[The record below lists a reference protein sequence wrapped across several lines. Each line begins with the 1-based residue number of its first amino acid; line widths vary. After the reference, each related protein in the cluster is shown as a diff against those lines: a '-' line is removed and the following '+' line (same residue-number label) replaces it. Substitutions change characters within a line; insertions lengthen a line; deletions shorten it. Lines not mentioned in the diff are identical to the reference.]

1 MIKDLKWIGIGIV
14 FAFLLL
20 TISNFFKNEDFQLK
34 ALFDTRFLH
43 ENKVLTIGRTN
54 NSIGLD
60 PAVVTDEESFR
71 VTVNVYNNLVCYSE
85 DGMNIEPSLA
95 ESWTVSEDGLIWH
108 FNIRKNVLFHDG
120 TKLDADAI
128 VFNFNRWMDSSNP
141 YHAGH
146 FIYWNMNF
154 GGIPGIIESVRSL
167 SNDTVEIVLH
177 KPYAPFLSTLA
188 IPAYGIASPDAIM
201 KYNEDLKFKPVGT
214 GPFIFKSWDD
224 NGDIVLERN
233 NNYWDEKAKVDQ
245 LVFKTISDP
254 EERIKLMRS
263 GEILIADNL
272 TTTEM
277 ANIKE
282 SDDIVLVNRS
292 YFNIGYLA
300 MNMNNE
306 NLKIKNVRKA
316 IACLI
321 DQNEMIKTAYETSAR
336 AANTFVPPVL
346 WGYNET
352 IKSTPQNPEKAI
364 ELLNSVNKGNG
375 IDLKLLVMEE
385 ARTYFPKPQALAKY
399 LKKALSVANIHVIVE
414 ILPWEEVLKRGHN
427 GDYDMIL
434 AGWNGD
440 VADPDN
446 FLYTFFSSENIKEGV
461 ISNYSYYNNSKVDSL
476 LVLAR
481 QATDKSFRNSLYREI
496 QQMISDDT
504 PAIPLAHTIPT
515 LGLSKRVTGYTTNI
529 SGIEPLN
536 RVNLSKEP

>member
-1 MIKDLKWIGIGIV
+1 MIKDLKWIGIGIALAIFIIGV
-14 FAFLLL
+14 
-20 TISNFFKNEDFQLK
+20 SNYLDQNDFQLTS
-34 ALFDTRFLH
+34 LFNNGFLH
-43 ENKVLTIGRTN
+43 ENKVLTIGRTT

-60 PAVVTDEESFR
+60 PAVLTDEESFR
-71 VTVNVYNNLVCYSE
+71 VTVNIYNNLVCYGQ
-85 DGMNIEPSLA
+85 DGMSIEPSLA

-167 SNDTVEIVLH
+167 SSDTVEIVLR

-188 IPAYGIASPDAIM
+188 IPAYAIASPDAIM
-201 KYNEDLKFKPVGT
+201 KYNEDLKNKPVGT
-214 GPFIFKSWDD
+214 GPFIFKSWDE

-245 LVFKTISDP
+245 LVFKTISDSD
-254 EERIKLMRS
+254 ERIKLLRS

-272 TTTEM
+272 TTKEIS
-277 ANIKE
+277 NIKE
-282 SDDIVLVNRS
+282 TDDLILVNRS

-300 MNMNNE
+300 MNMNNK

-321 DQNEMIKTAYETSAR
+321 DQNEMIKTAYENSAR

-364 ELLNSVNKGNG
+364 ELLTSVNKDNG

-399 LKKALSVANIHVIVE
+399 IKRALSVANIHVIVE

-446 FLYTFFSSENIKEGV
+446 FLYTFFSSENIMEGV
-461 ISNYSYYNNSKVDSL
+461 ISNYSYYSNSQVDSL
-476 LVLAR
+476 LTLAR

-496 QQMISDDT
+496 QEMIFNDT
-504 PAIPLAHTIPT
+504 PAIPLAHTIPI
-515 LGLSKRVTGYTTNI
+515 LGINKRVIGYTTNI

-536 RVNLSKEP
+536 RVNLIKEP

>member
-1 MIKDLKWIGIGIV
+1 MIKDLKWIGIGII
-14 FAFLLL
+14 FAFILL

-254 EERIKLMRS
+254 DERIKLMRS

-272 TTTEM
+272 TTNEM

-282 SDDIVLVNRS
+282 TDDIVLVNRS

-364 ELLNSVNKGNG
+364 ELLKSVNKGNG

>member
-1 MIKDLKWIGIGIV
+1 MIKDLKWIGIGIMLALFILAV
-14 FAFLLL
+14 
-20 TISNFFKNEDFQLK
+20 SNNLNQNDFQL
-34 ALFDTRFLH
+34 ASLFSNGFLH
-43 ENKVLTIGRTN
+43 ENKVITIGRTT

-60 PAVVTDEESFR
+60 PAVLTDEESFR
-71 VTVNVYNNLVCYSE
+71 VTVNIYNNLVCYGQ

-167 SNDTVEIVLH
+167 SSDTVEIVLR

-188 IPAYGIASPDAIM
+188 IPAYAIASPDAIM
-201 KYNEDLKFKPVGT
+201 KYNEDLKNKPVGT
-214 GPFIFKSWDD
+214 GPFIFKSWDE

-245 LVFKTISDP
+245 LVFKTIPDSD
-254 EERIKLMRS
+254 ERIKLMRS

-272 TTTEM
+272 TTKEIS
-277 ANIKE
+277 NIKE
-282 SDDIVLVNRS
+282 TDDLILVNRS

-300 MNMNNE
+300 MNMNNK

-316 IACLI
+316 ISCLI
-321 DQNEMIKTAYETSAR
+321 DQNEMIETAYENSAR

-364 ELLNSVNKGNG
+364 ELLKSVNKGNG

-385 ARTYFPKPQALAKY
+385 ARTYFPKPQELAKY
-399 LKKALSVANIHVIVE
+399 IKKALSEANIHVIVE

-461 ISNYSYYNNSKVDSL
+461 ISNYSYYSNSQVDSL
-476 LVLAR
+476 LTLAR

-496 QQMISDDT
+496 QEMIFNDT
-504 PAIPLAHTIPT
+504 PAIPLAHTIPI
-515 LGLSKRVTGYTTNI
+515 LGINKRVIGYTTNI

-536 RVNLSKEP
+536 RVNLAKEP